1 MFFNKFSCKKIRV
14 WYYAL
19 AMTNQVHLFDKI
31 SNQTLYKGEAK
42 IDFSGNE
49 GLLVS
54 FNNDTH
60 HFEWKIWKKG
70 LVIRSESDIIVNL
83 TLR

>member
-1 MFFNKFSCKKIRV
+1 
-14 WYYAL
+14 
-19 AMTNQVHLFDKI
+19 MTNQVHLFDKI

-60 HFEWKIWKKG
+60 RFEWRIWKKG
-70 LVIRSESDIIVNL
+70 LVIRSE
-83 TLR
+83 

>member
-1 MFFNKFSCKKIRV
+1 
-14 WYYAL
+14 
-19 AMTNQVHLFDKI
+19 MTNQVYLFDKI

-60 HFEWKIWKKG
+60 HFEGEFGKK
-70 LVIRSESDIIVNL
+70 DW
-83 TLR
+83 